1 MQTEKEI
8 KRLTEA
14 HRISDFL
21 IRYDKINKIKFQ
33 IIMNIKYNKALWFV
47 TILAIVMLIPF
58 LGLTEF
64 NTKGEPR
71 EAVVA
76 YTMLEHG
83 NWILPINNGGDIPYK
98 PPFFHWCIA
107 FFSLFAGHVSEFTS
121 RLPSAVSLI
130 LMTIGG
136 FIFFAKR
143 KDTQTSLIAA
153 ILTLTAFEVHRAGI
167 NCRVDMVNTAFMV
180 GAMYLLYRWWEK
192 GKHQLPW
199 LAILCMSGATL
210 TKGPVGIILPCFVM
224 GVFMLTQREN
234 FWGIVWRMAATAVLS
249 LIIPFCWYYAAYL
262 QGGNEFLELVKE
274 ENIDRFMGKM
284 AYESHE
290 NPAWY
295 NLLTLITGWLP
306 YTLLLLFSLFI
317 LPWKKFS
324 KSKFV
329 ENAKKATPLQVFT
342 WLAFLLVLFFYCIPK
357 SKRSVYLLPCYPFM
371 AYLIAEYIVWM
382 MKEKMGAFKVYAGV
396 IASLAILLIVARIA
410 VSCGLI
416 PDTIFHG
423 RHAAENAAM
432 LHALE
437 KGPQSIAEGIGYLFF
452 ILCIYGIY
460 ATFQSLRRNHTGSIV
475 GHTLVTIISLFLIL
489 DSTLQPTV
497 LNTKADKRWAPVI
510 EKKFD
515 TSKLYSYMSI
525 DMLHFFSLNFY
536 LGDKIQQFDKTLP
549 QDGVV
554 MVPEDNLQDFME
566 KFGKG
571 YTFQKV
577 WEIPRAVES
586 RCPVGFYRFVK
597 TSANLACN

>member
-1 MQTEKEI
+1 
-8 KRLTEA
+8 
-14 HRISDFL
+14 
-21 IRYDKINKIKFQ
+21 
-33 IIMNIKYNKALWFV
+33 MNIKYNKALWLII
-47 TILAIVMLIPF
+47 ILAIVMMTPF
-58 LGLTEF
+58 LGLTDF

-107 FFSLFAGHVSEFTS
+107 FFSLIAGHVNEYTS
-121 RLPSAVSLI
+121 RLPSAVSLV

-136 FIFFAKR
+136 FVFYAKR

-153 ILTLTAFEVHRAGI
+153 ILTLTAFEVHRAGM
-167 NCRVDMVNTAFMV
+167 NCRVDMVNSAFMV

-234 FWGIVWRMAATAVLS
+234 FWGIVWRMALTALLS

-262 QGGNEFLELVKE
+262 QGGDEFLRLVKE

-324 KSKFV
+324 KTRFL

-382 MKEKMGAFKVYAGV
+382 MKEKMGAIKVYAGM
-396 IASLAILLIVARIA
+396 IASLAVILVIA
-410 VSCGLI
+410 TLVIRAGGI

-423 RHAAENAAM
+423 KHAADNIAM
-432 LHALE
+432 LHA
-437 KGPQSIAEGIGYLFF
+437 IGDSHSFLFNVCQMF
-452 ILCIYGIY
+452 LLIGAYHIFKALKKKETSQILKY
-460 ATFQSLRRNHTGSIV
+460 
-475 GHTLVTIISLFLIL
+475 TLVMIIAIFITL
-489 DSTLQPTV
+489 DSTLQPAV
-497 LNTKADKRWAPVI
+497 LNTKADKHLAPVI

-515 TSKLYSYMSI
+515 TSKLYSYMSV

-536 LGDKIQQFDKTLP
+536 LGDKIQQFDKVLP
-549 QDGVV
+549 QDGVL
-554 MVPEDNLQDFME
+554 MIPEEDMPDFKE
-566 KFGKG
+566 KFGKD

-577 WEIPRAVES
+577 WEVRRLVEWHH
-586 RCPVGFYRFVK
+586 PVGFYQFVK
-597 TSANLACN
+597 TSANIAQKK

>member
-1 MQTEKEI
+1 
-8 KRLTEA
+8 
-14 HRISDFL
+14 
-21 IRYDKINKIKFQ
+21 
-33 IIMNIKYNKALWFV
+33 MNIKYNKALWLI

-58 LGLTEF
+58 LGLSDF

-107 FFSLFAGHVSEFTS
+107 FFSLFIGHVNEFTS
-121 RLPSAVSLI
+121 RLPSAISLV

-136 FIFFAKR
+136 FVFYAKR
-143 KDTQTSLIAA
+143 KNAQTSLIAA

-234 FWGIVWRMAATAVLS
+234 FWGIVWRMALTALLS

-262 QGGNEFLELVKE
+262 QGGDEFLRLVKE

-324 KSKFV
+324 KTRFL

-382 MKEKMGAFKVYAGV
+382 MKEKMGALKVYAGV
-396 IASLAILLIVARIA
+396 IATLAVILVIA
-410 VSCGLI
+410 TLVIRTGCV

-423 RHAAENAAM
+423 KHAADNIAM
-432 LHALE
+432 LHA
-437 KGPQSIAEGIGYLFF
+437 IGESHSFLFNVCQMF
-452 ILCIYGIY
+452 LLIGAYHIFKALKKKETSQMMKY
-460 ATFQSLRRNHTGSIV
+460 
-475 GHTLVTIISLFLIL
+475 TLVMIIAIFITL
-489 DSTLQPTV
+489 DSTLQPAV
-497 LNTKADKRWAPVI
+497 LNTKADKHLAPVI

-515 TSKLYSYMSI
+515 TSKLYSYMSV

-536 LGDKIQQFDKTLP
+536 LGDKIQQFDKVLP
-549 QDGVV
+549 QDGVL
-554 MVPEDNLQDFME
+554 MITEEDMPDFKE
-566 KFGKG
+566 KFGKD

-577 WEIPRAVES
+577 WEVRRLVEWHH
-586 RCPVGFYRFVK
+586 PVGFYQFVK
-597 TSANLACN
+597 TSANIAQKK

>member
-1 MQTEKEI
+1 
-8 KRLTEA
+8 
-14 HRISDFL
+14 
-21 IRYDKINKIKFQ
+21 
-33 IIMNIKYNKALWFV
+33 MNIKYNKALWLI

-58 LGLTEF
+58 LGLSDF

-107 FFSLFAGHVSEFTS
+107 FFSLFIGYVNEFTS
-121 RLPSAVSLI
+121 RLPSAVSLV

-136 FIFFAKR
+136 FVFYAKR
-143 KDTQTSLIAA
+143 KDTQISLIAA

-234 FWGIVWRMAATAVLS
+234 FWGIVWRMALTALLS

-262 QGGNEFLELVKE
+262 QGGDEFLRLVKE

-295 NLLTLITGWLP
+295 NLLTLVMGWAP

-324 KSKFV
+324 KTRFL

-382 MKEKMGAFKVYAGV
+382 MKEKMGAIKVYAGV
-396 IASLAILLIVARIA
+396 IASLAIILVIA
-410 VSCGLI
+410 TLVIRTGCI

-423 RHAAENAAM
+423 KHAADNIAM
-432 LHALE
+432 LHTIGDSTHGILFYVCNVFLIIGAYHIFKALKKKE
-437 KGPQSIAEGIGYLFF
+437 TSQMMRY
-452 ILCIYGIY
+452 
-460 ATFQSLRRNHTGSIV
+460 
-475 GHTLVTIISLFLIL
+475 TLVMIIAIFITL
-489 DSTLQPTV
+489 DSTLQPAV
-497 LNTKADKRWAPVI
+497 LNTKADKHLAPVI

-515 TSKLYSYMSI
+515 TGKLYSYMSI
-525 DMLHFFSLNFY
+525 EMMHFFSLNFY
-536 LGDKIQQFDKTLP
+536 LGDKIQQFDKVLP
-549 QDGVV
+549 QDGVL
-554 MVPEDNLQDFME
+554 MIPEGDMPDFKE
-566 KFGKG
+566 KFGRD
-571 YTFQKV
+571 YTLQKV
-577 WEIPRAVES
+577 WEVKRLVEC
-586 RCPVGFYRFVK
+586 RHPVGFYRFVK
-597 TSANLACN
+597 TSANIAQNR

>member
-1 MQTEKEI
+1 
-8 KRLTEA
+8 
-14 HRISDFL
+14 
-21 IRYDKINKIKFQ
+21 
-33 IIMNIKYNKALWFV
+33 MNIKYNKALWLII
-47 TILAIVMLIPF
+47 ILAIVMLIPF
-58 LGLTEF
+58 LGLTDF

-107 FFSLFAGHVSEFTS
+107 FFSLFIGHVNEFTS
-121 RLPSAVSLI
+121 RLPSAVSLV

-136 FIFFAKR
+136 FVFYAKR
-143 KDTQTSLIAA
+143 KETQISLIAA

-234 FWGIVWRMAATAVLS
+234 FWGIVWRMALTALLS

-262 QGGNEFLELVKE
+262 QGGDEFLRLVKE

-324 KSKFV
+324 KTRFL

-382 MKEKMGAFKVYAGV
+382 MKEKMGALKVYAGV
-396 IASLAILLIVARIA
+396 IASLAVILVIA
-410 VSCGLI
+410 TLVIRTGCI

-423 RHAAENAAM
+423 KHAADNIAM
-432 LHALE
+432 LHA
-437 KGPQSIAEGIGYLFF
+437 IGESHSFLFNVCQMF
-452 ILCIYGIY
+452 LLIGAYHIFKALKKKETSQILKY
-460 ATFQSLRRNHTGSIV
+460 
-475 GHTLVTIISLFLIL
+475 TLVMIIAIFITL
-489 DSTLQPTV
+489 DSTLQPAV
-497 LNTKADKRWAPVI
+497 LNTKADKHLAPVI

-515 TSKLYSYMSI
+515 TSKLYSYMSV

-536 LGDKIQQFDKTLP
+536 LGDKIQQFDKVLP
-549 QDGVV
+549 QDGVL
-554 MVPEDNLQDFME
+554 MIPEEDMPAFKE
-566 KFGKG
+566 KFGKD

-577 WEIPRAVES
+577 WEVKRLVEC
-586 RCPVGFYRFVK
+586 RHPVGFYQFVK
-597 TSANLACN
+597 TSANIALNK

>member
-1 MQTEKEI
+1 
-8 KRLTEA
+8 
-14 HRISDFL
+14 
-21 IRYDKINKIKFQ
+21 
-33 IIMNIKYNKALWFV
+33 MNIKYNKALWLII
-47 TILAIVMLIPF
+47 ILAIVMMIPF
-58 LGLTEF
+58 LGLTDF

-107 FFSLFAGHVSEFTS
+107 FFSLIAGHVNEYTS
-121 RLPSAVSLI
+121 RLPSAVSLV

-136 FIFFAKR
+136 FVFYAKR
-143 KDTQTSLIAA
+143 KNTQTSLIAA
-153 ILTLTAFEVHRAGI
+153 ILTLTAFEVHRAGM

-234 FWGIVWRMAATAVLS
+234 FWGIVWRMALTALLS

-262 QGGNEFLELVKE
+262 QVGDEFLRLVKE
-274 ENIDRFMGKM
+274 ENIDRFTGKM
-284 AYESHE
+284 VYESHE

-324 KSKFV
+324 KSRFL

-382 MKEKMGAFKVYAGV
+382 MKEKVGAIKVYAGV
-396 IASLAILLIVARIA
+396 IASLVVILVIA
-410 VSCGLI
+410 TLVIRAGCI
-416 PDTIFHG
+416 PNTIFHG
-423 RHAAENAAM
+423 KHAADNIAM
-432 LHALE
+432 LHAIRE
-437 KGPQSIAEGIGYLFF
+437 STHGILFYVCNVF
-452 ILCIYGIY
+452 LIIGAYHIFKALKKKETSQMMRY
-460 ATFQSLRRNHTGSIV
+460 
-475 GHTLVTIISLFLIL
+475 TLVMIIALFITL
-489 DSTLQPTV
+489 DSTLQPAV
-497 LNTKADKRWAPVI
+497 LNTKADKHLAPII

-515 TSKLYSYMSI
+515 TGKLYSYMSI
-525 DMLHFFSLNFY
+525 EMMHFFSLNFY
-536 LGDKIQQFDKTLP
+536 LGDKIQQFDKVLP
-549 QDGVV
+549 QDGVL
-554 MVPEDNLQDFME
+554 MIPESDVPDFKE
-566 KFGKG
+566 KFGRD

-577 WEIPRAVES
+577 WEVRKLVE
-586 RCPVGFYRFVK
+586 CHHPVGFYRFVK
-597 TSANLACN
+597 TSANIAQNR

>member
-1 MQTEKEI
+1 
-8 KRLTEA
+8 
-14 HRISDFL
+14 
-21 IRYDKINKIKFQ
+21 
-33 IIMNIKYNKALWFV
+33 MNIKYNKALWLI

-58 LGLTEF
+58 LGLSDF

-107 FFSLFAGHVSEFTS
+107 FFSLFIGHVNEFTS
-121 RLPSAVSLI
+121 RLPSAVSLV

-136 FIFFAKR
+136 FVFYAKR
-143 KDTQTSLIAA
+143 KDTQISLIAA

-167 NCRVDMVNTAFMV
+167 NCRVDMVNTAFMM

-234 FWGIVWRMAATAVLS
+234 FWGIVWRMALTALLS

-262 QGGNEFLELVKE
+262 QGGDEFLRLVKE

-324 KSKFV
+324 KTRFL

-382 MKEKMGAFKVYAGV
+382 MKEKVGAIKVYAGV
-396 IASLAILLIVARIA
+396 IASLAVILVIA
-410 VSCGLI
+410 TLVIRAGCI

-423 RHAAENAAM
+423 KHAADNIAM
-432 LHALE
+432 LHAIRE
-437 KGPQSIAEGIGYLFF
+437 STHGILFYVCYMF
-452 ILCIYGIY
+452 LIIGAYHIFKALKKKETSQMMRY
-460 ATFQSLRRNHTGSIV
+460 
-475 GHTLVTIISLFLIL
+475 TLVMIIALFITL
-489 DSTLQPTV
+489 DSTLQPAV
-497 LNTKADKRWAPVI
+497 LNTKADKHLAPVI

-515 TSKLYSYMSI
+515 TGKLYSYMSI
-525 DMLHFFSLNFY
+525 EMMHFFSLNFY
-536 LGDKIQQFDKTLP
+536 LGDKIQQFDKVLP
-549 QDGVV
+549 QDGVL
-554 MVPEDNLQDFME
+554 MIPESDVPDFKE
-566 KFGKG
+566 KFGRD

-577 WEIPRAVES
+577 WEVKKTVEWHS
-586 RCPVGFYRFVK
+586 KVGFYKFVK
-597 TSANLACN
+597 TSANIAQNK

>member
-1 MQTEKEI
+1 
-8 KRLTEA
+8 
-14 HRISDFL
+14 
-21 IRYDKINKIKFQ
+21 
-33 IIMNIKYNKALWFV
+33 MNIKYNKALWLI

-58 LGLTEF
+58 LGLSDF

-107 FFSLFAGHVSEFTS
+107 FFSLFIGHVNEFTS
-121 RLPSAVSLI
+121 RLPSAVSLV

-136 FIFFAKR
+136 FVFYAKR
-143 KDTQTSLIAA
+143 KDTQISLIAA

-234 FWGIVWRMAATAVLS
+234 FWGIVWRMALTALLS

-262 QGGNEFLELVKE
+262 QGGDEFLRLVKE

-295 NLLTLITGWLP
+295 NLLTLVMGWAP

-324 KSKFV
+324 KTRFL

-382 MKEKMGAFKVYAGV
+382 MKEKVGAIKVYAGV
-396 IASLAILLIVARIA
+396 IASLAVILVIA
-410 VSCGLI
+410 TLVIRAGCI

-423 RHAAENAAM
+423 KHAADNIAI
-432 LHALE
+432 LHAIGE
-437 KGPQSIAEGIGYLFF
+437 STHGILFYVCYMF
-452 ILCIYGIY
+452 LIIGAYHIFKALKKKVTSQMMRY
-460 ATFQSLRRNHTGSIV
+460 
-475 GHTLVTIISLFLIL
+475 TLVMIIALFITL
-489 DSTLQPTV
+489 DSTLQPAV
-497 LNTKADKRWAPVI
+497 LNTKADKHLAPVI

-515 TSKLYSYMSI
+515 TSKLYSYMSVE
-525 DMLHFFSLNFY
+525 MMHFFSLNFY
-536 LGDKIQQFDKTLP
+536 LGDKIQQFDKVLP
-549 QDGVV
+549 QDGVL
-554 MVPEDNLQDFME
+554 MIPESDVPDFKE
-566 KFGKG
+566 KFGRD

-577 WEIPRAVES
+577 WEVKRLVEWHH
-586 RCPVGFYRFVK
+586 PVGFYRFVK
-597 TSANLACN
+597 TSANIAQNK

>member
-1 MQTEKEI
+1 
-8 KRLTEA
+8 
-14 HRISDFL
+14 
-21 IRYDKINKIKFQ
+21 
-33 IIMNIKYNKALWFV
+33 MNIKYNKALWLI

-58 LGLTEF
+58 LGLSDF

-107 FFSLFAGHVSEFTS
+107 FFSLFIGHVNEYTS
-121 RLPSAVSLI
+121 RLPSAVSLV

-136 FIFFAKR
+136 FVFYAKR
-143 KDTQTSLIAA
+143 KDTQISLIAA

-234 FWGIVWRMAATAVLS
+234 FWGIVWRMALTALLS

-262 QGGNEFLELVKE
+262 QGGDEFLRLVKE

-295 NLLTLITGWLP
+295 NLLTLVMGWAP

-324 KSKFV
+324 KTRFL

-371 AYLIAEYIVWM
+371 GYLIAEYIVWM
-382 MKEKMGAFKVYAGV
+382 IKEKMGAIKVYAGV
-396 IASLAILLIVARIA
+396 IASLAVILVIA
-410 VSCGLI
+410 TLVIRAGGI

-423 RHAAENAAM
+423 KHAADNIAM
-432 LHALE
+432 LHAIRE
-437 KGPQSIAEGIGYLFF
+437 STHGILFYVCYMF
-452 ILCIYGIY
+452 LIIGAYH
-460 ATFQSLRRNHTGSIV
+460 TFKALKKKETGHIV
-475 GHTLVTIISLFLIL
+475 KCTLVMIIAIFITL
-489 DSTLQPTV
+489 DSTLQPAV
-497 LNTKADKRWAPVI
+497 LNTKADKHLAPVI

-515 TSKLYSYMSI
+515 TGKLYSYMSI
-525 DMLHFFSLNFY
+525 EMMHFFSLNFY
-536 LGDKIQQFDKTLP
+536 LGDKIQQFDKVLP
-549 QDGVV
+549 QDGVL
-554 MVPEDNLQDFME
+554 MIPEGDMPDFKE
-566 KFGKG
+566 KFGKD
-571 YTFQKV
+571 YTLQKV
-577 WEIPRAVES
+577 WEVRKLVE
-586 RCPVGFYRFVK
+586 CHHPVGFYRFVK
-597 TSANLACN
+597 TSANIAQNR